1 MIWFLVFN
9 TTFSNISAISW
20 QPVLVVKEVV
30 VPGENHLPWASKF
43 ITCGCELSAPFLA
56 HLTQRVMWAIA
67 ITWRPS
73 SSSVV
78 RRKLFQKSSPRKVL
92 DQWKPNL
99 VWIITRVSSFKIV
112 SGDAVHQ
119 PTWPLLLKI
128 EHMVKLQVFG
138 NNSKTVNNIKNLT
151 WGKNDQHIKIYL
163 PCNFEVNLIT
173 HLGVIAL
180 FSSNL

>member
-1 MIWFLVFN
+1 MLKTQWLFYPWQKWQDDLNSSGIIPYY
-9 TTFSNISAISW
+9 TTYNYTVYF
-20 QPVLVVKEVV
+20 VL
-30 VPGENHLPWASKF
+30 
-43 ITCGCELSAPFLA
+43 LA
-56 HLTQRVMWAIA
+56 HLTQRVKWAIA

-78 RRKLFQKSSPRKVL
+78 RRKLFQKSSPLKVL

-99 VWIITRVSSFKIV
+99 VWIITRVSSSKIV

-128 EHMVKLQVFG
+128 EHMVKSQVLG